1 MFFVNIIKL
10 CKNFNNNDWF
20 SKNDF
25 SIKVIY
31 NGEERTTTIK
41 WNNTSPVWNESFVF
55 NLNTDIKHFTIQL
68 IENNT
73 LSENNVIKNLLI
85 ETNYYETSKINVD
98 EVELSFGNILY
109 SLTKKNAD
117 LLRDFKNIESLVSER
132 DLRIVTLSQNLSN
145 KIQEHRALKKKLDS
159 IETILKNNI

>member
-1 MFFVNIIKL
+1 MFFINIIGLYKI
-10 CKNFNNNDWF
+10 FS

-25 SIKVIY
+25 SVKIIY

-41 WNNTSPVWNESFVF
+41 RNSDKPKWNEAFVF

-68 IENNT
+68 IENSM

-85 ETNYYETSKINVD
+85 EANYYEISKTDVD
-98 EVELSFGNILY
+98 EIELSFGNILY
-109 SLTKKNAD
+109 SLTKKNTN

-145 KIQEHRALKKKLDS
+145 KIQEYESVKKKLDS
-159 IETILKNNI
+159 IEAILK

>member
-1 MFFVNIIKL
+1 MFFINIIGLYKI
-10 CKNFNNNDWF
+10 FS

-25 SIKVIY
+25 SVKIIY

-41 WNNTSPVWNESFVF
+41 RNSDKPQWNEAFVF

-68 IENNT
+68 IENNM

-85 ETNYYETSKINVD
+85 ETNYYEISKTDVD
-98 EVELSFGNILY
+98 EIELSFGNILY
-109 SLTKKNAD
+109 SLAKKNTN

-145 KIQEHRALKKKLDS
+145 KVQEYESVKKKLDS
-159 IETILKNNI
+159 IEAILK